1 MQKARNAPYL
11 VFTPNLE
18 MLSRAK
24 HSNSLRSL
32 LASGDLLLP
41 DGIGVRLL
49 SHFCIKERISGI
61 DTGEFLLFCAAKN
74 GYRVYLLGGKDGVA
88 SDAAQ
93 RLTERFP
100 TLRVV
105 GVHHGYF
112 DRTEEP
118 SVTAHIRVAAPDLL
132 FVCMGFP
139 RQEGFLARNRDALSP
154 VRMALG
160 LGGALDVW
168 SGNTPRAPLWIQ
180 NCGLEWLFR
189 VLKEPSRLPRLW
201 KSLQYTLS
209 KPQDG
214 LPHNK

>member
-1 MQKARNAPYL
+1 MLKDIMQKARNAPYL

-24 HSNSLRSL
+24 HSRSLCSL

-41 DGIGVRLL
+41 DGIGVRFL

-61 DTGEFLLFCAAKN
+61 DAGEFLLSYAAKN
-74 GYRVYLLGGKDGVA
+74 GYRVYLLGGKEGVA
-88 SDAAQ
+88 SAAAQ
-93 RLTERFP
+93 RLSARFP
-100 TLRVV
+100 ALRVV

-118 SVTAHIRVAAPDLL
+118 SVTAHIRSTTPDLL

-139 RQEGFLARNRDALSP
+139 RQEGFLARNRDVLSP

-189 VLKEPSRLPRLW
+189 TLREPARIPRLLG
-201 KSLQYTLS
+201 SIRDILS
-209 KPQDG
+209 
-214 LPHNK
+214 